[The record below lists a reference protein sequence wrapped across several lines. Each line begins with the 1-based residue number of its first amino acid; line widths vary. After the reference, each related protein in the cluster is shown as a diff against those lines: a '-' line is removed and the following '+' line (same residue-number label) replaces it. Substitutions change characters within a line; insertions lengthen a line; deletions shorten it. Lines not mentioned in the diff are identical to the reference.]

1 MPELPEVETL
11 KRQLEK
17 TIVGK
22 KINQVEILRTKSFQG
37 KKQKLIGQTV
47 KKIERRAKLLQI
59 KFAEEFPQLL
69 IHLKLTGQLIYP
81 KKDRVKELPG
91 KHTRVIIIFS
101 DKSKLYF
108 NDLRVFGWLRVIEN
122 KASLDDALKGVKGI
136 EPLTKEFTPGNL
148 EAQLKRTAQP
158 IKIALLDQNL
168 IAGVGNIYAND
179 ALWEAKIHPQTTAKI
194 LIDEEIELLHKAV
207 EKVIRLGIKY
217 GGASENT
224 YRHLSGKAGEYQNH
238 FLVYQREGEKCRR
251 CGEEIKRIR
260 LGGRGTFF
268 CPKCQPER
276 WGKFV

>member
-11 KRQLEK
+11 RRQLGK

-47 KKIERRAKLLQI
+47 KKIERRAKLLLI
-59 KFAEEFPQLL
+59 KFVKEFPQLL

-81 KKDRVKELPG
+81 KKDRVEELPG
-91 KHTRVIIIFS
+91 KHTRVIITFS

-108 NDLRVFGWLRVIEN
+108 NDLRVFGWLKVIEN

-136 EPLTKEFTPGNL
+136 ESLTKEFTPRNL

-224 YRHLSGKAGEYQNH
+224 YRHLSGKIGKYQNH

>member
-11 KRQLEK
+11 RRQLEK

-22 KINQVEILRTKSFQG
+22 KISQIEILRTKSFQG

-47 KKIERRAKLLQI
+47 KKIKRQAKLLRI
-59 KFAEEFPQLL
+59 KFIEEFPQLL
-69 IHLKLTGQLIYP
+69 IHLKLTGQLIYQ
-81 KKDRVKELPG
+81 KKDKY
-91 KHTRVIIIFS
+91 TRVIITFS

-108 NDLRVFGWLRVIEN
+108 NDLRVFGWLKVIEN
-122 KASLDDALKGVKGI
+122 EASLNEALKGLRGI
-136 EPLTKEFTPGNL
+136 EPLTKEFTPKNL

-158 IKIALLDQNL
+158 IKIALMSQNL
-168 IAGVGNIYAND
+168 IAGVGNIYTND
-179 ALWEAKIHPQTTAKI
+179 ALWEAKIHPQITAKF
-194 LIDEEIELLHKAV
+194 LTDQEIGLLHKAV

-224 YRHLSGKAGEYQNH
+224 YRQLSGRTGQYQNH

-276 WGKFV
+276 WSKYI